1 MGRADVAV
9 APPSAE
15 DERSGDERAF
25 AVLLVI
31 TFIAITS
38 TNAIRPTVTYHAL
51 ALGGSP
57 FDVGLV
63 QSAFSILPVVT
74 AVAVGRA
81 IDRAGE
87 RRFIA
92 GALACLGL
100 GSAIAALS
108 SSLLVLGLGQA
119 LMGFG
124 AITMLIAG
132 QAMVA
137 NRGPRGR
144 RDQRYGT
151 YTTVMAVGQLLGPAI
166 AAGVLGSTGL
176 GRGEPLVFA
185 GAAAGVMLA
194 AAIATTIPAARA
206 RPAPAAGDGPAPG
219 VIRATGLVLRRPGM
233 PAAMFVSIV
242 IVSTVDVLA
251 AYLPVYGEEVGL
263 SVGLVGALLAI
274 RAAATLVSRIFM
286 VRLIRALGR
295 RGALTLSLVGSAIG
309 LGLIPLT
316 TEPLILTV
324 LMILGGLALGMGQPM
339 TIAWVANRATRSDR
353 ATALSVRL
361 TGNRAALL
369 IVPAAM
375 GIVAGA
381 AGVSAIFWAIAALL
395 GSGAAVAAA
404 IPQDE
409 VEAAPVETAAGQVP
423 VTSDEG

>member
-1 MGRADVAV
+1 MGRADADH
-9 APPSAE
+9 APPSV
-15 DERSGDERAF
+15 DEERAGDDRAF
-25 AVLLVI
+25 AVLLVV

-51 ALGGSP
+51 ALGGSA

-63 QSAFSILPVVT
+63 QSAFSILPVIT

-87 RRFIA
+87 RRFFA
-92 GALACLGL
+92 AALACLGL
-100 GSAIAALS
+100 GSAVAAMS
-108 SSLLVLGLGQA
+108 SSLLVLGVGQA

-132 QAMVA
+132 QVMVA

-151 YTTVMAVGQLLGPAI
+151 YTTVMAVGQLLGPAV

-176 GRGEPLVFA
+176 GNGEPLVFA
-185 GAAAGVMLA
+185 GSAAAVLLA
-194 AAIATTIPAARA
+194 AGIATLIPVGRPRA
-206 RPAPAAGDGPAPG
+206 APAAGDAPVPG
-219 VIRATGLVLRRPGM
+219 IVRATGLVLRRPGM

-251 AYLPVYGEEVGL
+251 AYLPVYGEDAGL
-263 SVGLVGALLAI
+263 SVGLVGALLAT
-274 RAAATLVSRIFM
+274 RAGATLVSRIFM

-295 RGALTLSLVGSAIG
+295 RGALTLSLVGSAVG
-309 LGLIPLT
+309 LGLIPFT
-316 TEPLILTV
+316 TEPVVLTV

-339 TIAWVANRATRSDR
+339 TIAWVANRATRGDR

-361 TGNRAALL
+361 TGNRAAMLV
-369 IVPAAM
+369 VPAAM
-375 GIVAGA
+375 GVVAGA

-395 GSGAAVAAA
+395 GSGAAVAAT
-404 IPQDE
+404 IDQDDTE
-409 VEAAPVETAAGQVP
+409 PPVAGERAGTV
-423 VTSDEG
+423 VSDEG